1 MTQTDTSWERQI
13 DEVLIEAS
21 VRLGLQTLAC
31 QRAEQQGR
39 PHLASAGEYMTYFLQ
54 EATGELLQALPQHG
68 AKPYRQAADIL
79 TYVVQLASLGVRPA
93 DLPPDDYT
101 RCAQRL
107 VQSAY
112 QHFLAQD
119 SPVSE
124 LWAEDATWSVPDKER
139 LSAAIIHVLAQG
151 PYQGIRGFDLA
162 LTGEWYEADW
172 YRHSYRLSL
181 ITWGTPEEVLRDAAT
196 ATPAAR

>member
-1 MTQTDTSWERQI
+1 MSQTDISRERQI

-21 VRLGLQTLAC
+21 VRMGLQTLAC
-31 QRAEQQGR
+31 ERAEQQGR
-39 PHLASAGEYMTYFLQ
+39 PHPASAEEYMTYFLQ
-54 EATGELLQALPQHG
+54 EATGGLLQALPQHG

-79 TYVVQLASLGVRPA
+79 AYVVRLASLGVRPA
-93 DLPPDDYT
+93 DLPPDAYT

-107 VQSAY
+107 IQSAY

-124 LWAEDATWSVPDKER
+124 LWIEDATWSVPDKER

-181 ITWGTPEEVLRDAAT
+181 ITWGTPAEVFGEAHT
-196 ATPAAR
+196 AQGA